1 MRLARDNK
9 RDANEREIID
19 ALQSIGAKVI
29 QLDRFDLLVK
39 YKEKI
44 FLIEVK
50 SKTGKL
56 TESQQELID
65 DGWPLNI
72 VRTVEQAYNVIGAK
86 VK

>member
-9 RDANEREIID
+9 RDTNEREIID
-19 ALQSIGAKVI
+19 ALKCVGAKVI
-29 QLDRFDLLVK
+29 QLDRFDLLVN
-39 YKEKI
+39 YKGKI

-50 SKTGKL
+50 SKAGKL
-56 TESQQELID
+56 TESQKELID

-72 VRTVEQAYNVIGAK
+72 VRTVEQAYNVIGAH

>member
-86 VK
+86 